1 MNSARHGLVVPIVT
15 AALSI
20 ASGRLAAFAATS
32 HTPGALS
39 RTSAVSLSPL
49 HLAAP
54 VPPGWVS
61 QPPATSMRL
70 AQFQAPGE
78 PGSEDAEVIFFYFGQ
93 GQGGPVD
100 ANIGRWQSQF
110 TSPDGKPV
118 NPLVQ
123 RLKVS
128 GMPVTTMELTGAYT
142 RGVGMG
148 PAGPSKVD

>member
-20 ASGRLAAFAATS
+20 VSGRLAAFAATS

-39 RTSAVSLSPL
+39 RTSAVSHSPL

-54 VPPGWVS
+54 VPPGWVP
-61 QPPATSMRL
+61 QPPASSMRL
-70 AQFQAPGE
+70 AQFQVPAKSDQG
-78 PGSEDAEVIFFYFGQ
+78 DAEVIFFYFGQ
-93 GQGGPVD
+93 GQGGSVE
-100 ANIGRWQSQF
+100 ANVARWQSQF
-110 TSPDGKPV
+110 TSPNGKPV
-118 NPLVQ
+118 KPTIQ
-123 RLKVS
+123 HLKVS